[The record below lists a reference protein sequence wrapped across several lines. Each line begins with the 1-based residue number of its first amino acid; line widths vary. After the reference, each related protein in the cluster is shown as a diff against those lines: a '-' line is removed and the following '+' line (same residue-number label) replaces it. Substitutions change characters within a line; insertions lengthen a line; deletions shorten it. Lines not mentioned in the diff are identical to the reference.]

1 MKRKIK
7 KQFRLTFDA
16 IAAVFAFVATIII
29 ALVTWGLFFLLLTG
43 CTTTKYVPV
52 ESVKTEYKDKIKE
65 VHTTD
70 SVVDT
75 RFVYVK
81 GDTLID
87 YRDRVKW
94 RDRYIHDSL
103 YIERHDSIR
112 VPYPVEKPL
121 TKWQQA
127 KMDFGGTAM
136 GGVAI
141 ALCFAVVWLVKRF
154 KR

>member
-1 MKRKIK
+1 MSVKKR
-7 KQFRLTFDA
+7 RRTFDA
-16 IAAVFAFVATIII
+16 VAATLAITLTAIAGVLFWAVVALII
-29 ALVTWGLFFLLLTG
+29 LLCSG

-52 ESVKTEYKDKIKE
+52 EVVKTEYKDKIKE

-70 SVVDT
+70 SVTDT

-81 GDTLID
+81 GDTIID
-87 YRDRVKW
+87 YRDRIKW

-103 YIERHDSIR
+103 YIERHDSIP
-112 VPYPVEKPL
+112 VPYPVERKL
-121 TKWQQA
+121 SRWEQS
-127 KMDFGGTAM
+127 KMDFGGMAF